1 MANKTLQDVRDA
13 IKTKLETLKWTNKVF
28 VNVYDYFTT
37 KPNWFPFVQFEPAD
51 LTAQYEDTDNN
62 YRSFGFK
69 IVIVQ
74 EMTNATRDTALD
86 IVCKAFDLVINAFD
100 SDWTLAGT
108 VQMVNAT
115 QGAFWE
121 IVLETWPCLFATIN
135 VVAKILYKLT

>member
-1 MANKTLQDVRDA
+1 M
-13 IKTKLETLKWTNKVF
+13 
-28 VNVYDYFTT
+28 
-37 KPNWFPFVQFEPAD
+37 QFEPAD

-115 QGAFWE
+115 QGAF
-121 IVLETWPCLFATIN
+121 
-135 VVAKILYKLT
+135 